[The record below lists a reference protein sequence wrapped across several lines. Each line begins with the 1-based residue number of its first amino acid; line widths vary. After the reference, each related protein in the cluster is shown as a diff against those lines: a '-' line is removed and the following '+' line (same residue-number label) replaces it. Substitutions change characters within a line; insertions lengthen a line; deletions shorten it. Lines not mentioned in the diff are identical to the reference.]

1 MLVNTLLALL
11 FFGILD
17 ALWLSWASPKIY
29 LPMLSKVQKEPVI
42 IRHWPAFWSYIII
55 ALSISLI
62 ILPASNEQL
71 NSALYYSALTGFLV
85 YSIYNLVNY
94 SVFKDWGIYAS
105 IHDTLWGTLVLP
117 TATFLVIQSK
127 KIIFGF

>member
-1 MLVNTLLALL
+1 MIANTLLALL

-17 ALWLSWASPKIY
+17 ALWLSWASPRIY
-29 LPMLSKVQKEPVI
+29 LPMLSKVQKEPVV
-42 IRHWPAFWSYIII
+42 IRPWPAFFSYIIL

-71 NSALYYSALTGFLV
+71 QPAIYYAILTGFLV

-94 SVFKDWGIYAS
+94 SVFKDWGVSES
-105 IHDTLWGTLVLP
+105 IHDTAWGTFAMSM
-117 TATFLVIQSK
+117 ATFLVLQSK
-127 KIIFGF
+127 KLI

>member
-1 MLVNTLLALL
+1 MIANTLLALL

-17 ALWLSWASPKIY
+17 ALWLSWASPRMY
-29 LPMLSKVQKEPVI
+29 LPMIAKVQKEPVVI
-42 IRHWPAFWSYIII
+42 KPWPAFFSYIIL

-71 NSALYYSALTGFLV
+71 KPAMYYATLIGFLV

-94 SVFKDWGIYAS
+94 SLFKDWGILES
-105 IHDTLWGTLVLP
+105 INDTAWGTFVTPL
-117 TATFLVIQSK
+117 ATFLVLQSK
-127 KIIFGF
+127 KLI